1 MVKVYGKIETA
12 SEMRDL
18 QKKADELGVVAV
30 GVSHKRVP
38 YAFLN
43 GKVTKLAISEVA
55 KYLDVNEDVA
65 KEFVDSKGELVLDEP
80 KVEEVQEV
88 VENTKAEEEA
98 EEEKETSI
106 LDKVNVNKILDE
118 MADKVIDE
126 AKKDSSELIDT
137 LKELVAEIKEIKE
150 LIYERLI

>member
-88 VENTKAEEEA
+88 VENTKAEEE
-98 EEEKETSI
+98 EKETSI